1 MSLVKLTFGCGPSD
15 RVAAIFDG
23 RVRIEGVELAS
34 FPIGP
39 EEAFHRAFA
48 GQDFDLT
55 ELSASSLI
63 LTTARSEAKYFAL
76 PIFLSRLFRH
86 SAFYIRT
93 DRGIRS
99 PQDLRGK
106 LIGVPEYQMTAA
118 LWARGILSDEYGL
131 KAEEIRWRNGG
142 LNKAGRAER
151 TPISLPSRFELQSI
165 PSDRT
170 LSDMLAAGELDGI
183 VTARIPGCYAEGAPN
198 VDRLFPDFRSAEEAY
213 YRKTQMFP
221 IMHLLAI
228 RKSLVAAHPWLAM
241 SVVKAF
247 YEAKQLALAEMHEVR
262 RAAGDAA
269 VALGRSQ
276 AGAGGHGSGCV
287 ALWGRGESQ
296 RARRD
301 AALFRRARTFQP
313 AGGARGAVCAGHAA
327 AVSRQRLSG
336 SSLSR

>member
-1 MSLVKLTFGCGPSD
+1 MSLLKLTFGCGPSD

-23 RVRIEGVELAS
+23 RVRIEGVDLAF

-63 LTTARSEAKYFAL
+63 LTTARGEAKYFAL

-118 LWARGILSDEYGL
+118 LWARGILSDEYGV

-183 VTARIPGCYAEGAPN
+183 VTARIPSCYAAGAPN
-198 VDRLFPDFRSAEEAY
+198 VNRLFPDFRSAEEDY
-213 YRKTQMFP
+213 YRKTQVFP

-247 YEAKQLALAEMHEVR
+247 YEAKQLAMAEMHEVAVLSVMLPWLSDDLKRAQAVMGADVWRYGIVENRKELDAMLRYSVEQGLSSR
-262 RAAGDAA
+262 RVELEELFAPGT
-269 VALGRSQ
+269 L
-276 AGAGGHGSGCV
+276 
-287 ALWGRGESQ
+287 Q
-296 RARRD
+296 R
-301 AALFRRARTFQP
+301 FQ
-313 AGGARGAVCAGHAA
+313 GKD
-327 AVSRQRLSG
+327 
-336 SSLSR
+336 

>member
-1 MSLVKLTFGCGPSD
+1 MSLLKLTFGCGPSD

-23 RVRIEGVELAS
+23 RVRIEGVDLAF

-63 LTTARSEAKYFAL
+63 LTTARGEAKYFAL

-118 LWARGILSDEYGL
+118 LWARGILSDEYGV

-183 VTARIPGCYAEGAPN
+183 VTARIPG
-198 VDRLFPDFRSAEEAY
+198 
-213 YRKTQMFP
+213 
-221 IMHLLAI
+221 
-228 RKSLVAAHPWLAM
+228 
-241 SVVKAF
+241 
-247 YEAKQLALAEMHEVR
+247 
-262 RAAGDAA
+262 
-269 VALGRSQ
+269 
-276 AGAGGHGSGCV
+276 
-287 ALWGRGESQ
+287 
-296 RARRD
+296 
-301 AALFRRARTFQP
+301 
-313 AGGARGAVCAGHAA
+313 
-327 AVSRQRLSG
+327 
-336 SSLSR
+336 